1 MALPP
6 VVHRTAGLNS
16 RLVSNRILIVCI
28 KNWSAE
34 ADQFFFR
41 KIALM
46 NGHYQFHPKLVLRT
60 PQFPLS
66 ASLTSG
72 NWQELLKDKR
82 FMEAV
87 YLASPVLHAAC
98 RKLLEGEESD
108 ARAIKKMQQA
118 ILKYYTRMYSRCT
131 PFGLFSG
138 CAVANWNTGD
148 TKLVLDQDQLYR
160 HTRFDMHYLCA
171 LAQYLAG
178 ATGIKEK
185 LGFTRNSTLYTIG
198 DEVRYIE
205 YYYQEGKRVHK
216 ISSIQRT
223 EYIDRVLLA
232 ATDFKRIEELATQVV
247 DAEISTE
254 EVKEFIHGLID
265 AQVLVSELEPAITG
279 PEFIFQLKSILG
291 KLEADDQGMLSVL
304 IDFLKGIA
312 DRLKQLDTQ
321 CVNPAA
327 AYEAIQEELVRL
339 PVAFDAG
346 KLFQCDLFFS
356 LEQNQVDDRY
366 QDQLLE
372 ALAVLHRLSPVPSQE
387 MQEFIRL
394 FKERYEDREMP
405 LLELLDTETGIPYRG
420 NSGVE
425 LSPLLNDFVFVRP
438 EVPETLSWGKL
449 EKFWDAKIRQTLEER
464 KQRIELDDRDL
475 EKFKEKELV
484 AAPSLSLMFRLLDA
498 EQSVLYLESAA
509 GSSAANLLGRFA
521 HGSPEIGAIVND
533 VTQREQELEPAILYA
548 EIVHLPESRMG
559 NILLHPAFR
568 SYEIP
573 YLAKA
578 SVPGEFQVP
587 ASDLLVSVRNN
598 RVVLRSRKL
607 NREIIPRLSSAHNF
621 RIQPLPVY
629 EFLCDLQSQGIS
641 GGYQFNWGGVA
652 HVYKFLPEVLYKKVV
667 LHPATWTLERADWEE
682 LLKAGEEERDR
693 TLQTWLSKWRLPEKI
708 VLADGDNELL
718 INFSDPL
725 LRKLFFD
732 VLSKRQALVIREF
745 LYRSQTG
752 VRNSEGAFHAN
763 QFIAI
768 LQKKE
773 ATYSVSLP
781 ELEQSL
787 VTDRFSVGS
796 EWLFVKLYCGSRSA
810 EKILTQA
817 LYPLTQYLEKEELIR
832 KWFFIRY
839 LDPHFHI
846 RFRVQLSDPEL
857 FGKVIQLVHSSISEF
872 EQQGFIWRI
881 QLDTYQRETAR
892 YGTQSIAAVET
903 IFHQNS
909 IATVNW
915 LSNTE
920 GDEREHERW
929 LWGLKGIDA
938 LLNSFGWDLDKKTTV
953 IEKLKNAFAEE
964 FHTGKLLKQQLDFRY
979 RKYRDQLKRELEA
992 ASGAGFRVAEMEP
1005 AVREILFLQQQKLLD
1020 PILEELVAS
1029 LIHMQL
1035 NRLFPSQP
1043 RQHEMICYDFLYR
1056 YYYAEKM
1063 RKKPVRT

>member
-6 VVHRTAGLNS
+6 VVHKTAGLNS

-28 KNWSAE
+28 KNWSAN

-46 NGHYQFHPKLVLRT
+46 KGRYQFHSKLVLRT

-66 ASLTSG
+66 TNLNSG
-72 NWQELLKDKR
+72 NWQELLKDKL

-87 YLASPVLHAAC
+87 YLASPVLHTAC
-98 RKLLEGEESD
+98 VKWLEGEETD

-138 CAVANWNTGD
+138 CAVANWNSGD
-148 TKLVLDQDQLYR
+148 TKLVIDQKQFHR

-205 YYYQEGKRVHK
+205 YYYQEGKRIHK

-223 EYIDRVLLA
+223 EFIDRILLA
-232 ATDFKRIEELATQVV
+232 ATDFQRIEELAAQLV

-254 EVKEFIHGLID
+254 EAKEFIHGLID
-265 AQVLVSELEPAITG
+265 AQVLISELEPAITG

-291 KLEADDQGMLSVL
+291 RLEAENQEMLSVL
-304 IDFLKGIA
+304 IDFLTGIA
-312 DRLKQLDTQ
+312 ERLEQLDIQ
-321 CVNPAA
+321 RINPEA
-327 AYEAIQEELVRL
+327 AYEAIQKELVRL

-356 LEQNQVDDRY
+356 LEQNQVHDRY

-372 ALAVLHRLSPVPSQE
+372 ALAALHRLSPVPAQE

-420 NSGVE
+420 NSGIE
-425 LSPLLNDFVFVRP
+425 LSPLLNDFVFIRP
-438 EVPETLSWGKL
+438 DVPETLPWGKL
-449 EKFWDAKIRQTLEER
+449 EKFWDAKIRQALEER
-464 KQRIELDDRDL
+464 KLMIVLDEKDL
-475 EKFKEKELV
+475 EQFQEVELV

-521 HGSPEIGAIVND
+521 HGSPEIGKIVND
-533 VTQREQELEPAILYA
+533 VTQREQELDPTILYA
-548 EIVHLPESRMG
+548 EIVHLPESRVG

-568 SYEIP
+568 LYEIP

-578 SVPGEFQVP
+578 SVLDEFQVP
-587 ASDLLVSVRNN
+587 PSDLLVSVRNN

-652 HVYKFLPEVLYKKVV
+652 RLYKFLPRVQYKKVV
-667 LHPATWTLERADWEE
+667 LHPATWNLEKADWEE
-682 LLKAGEEERDR
+682 LLKADEVDRDR
-693 TLQTWLSKWRLPEKI
+693 TLQTWLIKWKLPEKI

-725 LRKLFFD
+725 LRQLFLD
-732 VLSKRQALVIREF
+732 ILSKQQMLIIKEF
-745 LYRSQTG
+745 LYSSHTG
-752 VRNSEGAFHAN
+752 VRNSQGAFHAN

-768 LQKKE
+768 LQKQE
-773 ATYSVSLP
+773 ATYSGSLP
-781 ELEQSL
+781 EPNYLPVE
-787 VTDRFSVGS
+787 DHFSIGS
-796 EWLFVKLYCGSRSA
+796 EWLYVKLYCGSRSA
-810 EKILTQA
+810 EKILTEA
-817 LYPLTQYLEKEELIR
+817 LYPLTQYLEKEGLIQ

-846 RFRVQLSDPEL
+846 RFRLQLRDPEL

-872 EQQGFIWRI
+872 EQQGFIWRV

-892 YGTQSIAAVET
+892 YGSRSIAAVEA

-909 IATVNW
+909 IATVHW
-915 LSNTE
+915 LRNTE
-920 GDEREHERW
+920 GDEREHARW
-929 LWGLKGIDA
+929 LWGLKGIDV
-938 LLNSFGWDLDKKTTV
+938 LLNCFGWDLDKKTTLV
-953 IEKLKNAFAEE
+953 EKLKNAFAEE
-964 FHTGKLLKQQLDFRY
+964 FHTGKLLKQQLDYRY

-992 ASGAGFRVAEMEP
+992 ASGADFRVAEIEP